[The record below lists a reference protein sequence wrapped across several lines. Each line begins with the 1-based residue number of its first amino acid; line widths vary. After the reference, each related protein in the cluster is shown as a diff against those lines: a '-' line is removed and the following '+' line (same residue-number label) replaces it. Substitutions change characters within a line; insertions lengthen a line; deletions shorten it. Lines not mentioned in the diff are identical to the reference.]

1 MNQDEELIAQAN
13 QSWGEIVARTLYEL
27 GVFNIFFSPGSR
39 STPLV
44 LGFER
49 HPELTCT
56 PVLDE
61 RSAGYI
67 ALGFSKRTQRPSAI
81 LCTSGSALTNWF
93 PAVVEASYSGTP
105 IILLSADRPP
115 ELQDCG
121 AGQTINQVN
130 LFGTFVRSF
139 YQISLPELSAK
150 SINKLRAS
158 IADSYSYCIG
168 QNPGPVHLNFPF
180 REPFHS
186 KKKTKSLPIPPLRQ
200 RKPLSLSKRD
210 RIKNIDSI
218 CIEVSDAKCPIVIA
232 GEHAPGQEVINWL
245 SNYEIPVLCDSL
257 SPLRNTA
264 FPNRILRYENLL
276 RHSRFVRNTVP
287 DLVVALGPLPT
298 SKTLRKWI
306 NDSNCKRIVI
316 EPRGINVDPLSSPSL
331 SVNLPYEDLTKLVF
345 RKADGDWLQKWTHPE
360 QLIES
365 NFTSAFAKEL
375 PNFEGKIA
383 RILSLHLPDKSLLHV
398 ANSMPIRDIEWFWQA
413 GNKEI
418 KLFGNRGVNGIDGT
432 LGTAIGIAHH
442 SNIATFL
449 LTGELGFLHDSNA
462 LLFASQF
469 EGSLNVLLVNND
481 GGGIFENL
489 PIAEQPE
496 FEKCFATPQCINFI
510 NICQA
515 HNIDYKQPKNWRD
528 VIKLIEKPIKKGIR
542 VVEIKTDRKSDF
554 KTRKKLLAIGPRSRH
569 A

>member
-1 MNQDEELIAQAN
+1 
-13 QSWGEIVARTLYEL
+13 V
-27 GVFNIFFSPGSR
+27 
-39 STPLV
+39 
-44 LGFER
+44 
-49 HPELTCT
+49 
-56 PVLDE
+56 
-61 RSAGYI
+61 
-67 ALGFSKRTQRPSAI
+67 
-81 LCTSGSALTNWF
+81 
-93 PAVVEASYSGTP
+93 
-105 IILLSADRPP
+105 
-115 ELQDCG
+115 
-121 AGQTINQVN
+121 
-130 LFGTFVRSF
+130 
-139 YQISLPELSAK
+139 
-150 SINKLRAS
+150 
-158 IADSYSYCIG
+158 
-168 QNPGPVHLNFPF
+168 
-180 REPFHS
+180 
-186 KKKTKSLPIPPLRQ
+186 
-200 RKPLSLSKRD
+200 
-210 RIKNIDSI
+210 
-218 CIEVSDAKCPIVIA
+218 VIA
-232 GEHAPGQEVINWL
+232 GEHASGQEVINWL
-245 SNYEIPVLCDSL
+245 SNYDIPVLCDSL
-257 SPLRNTA
+257 SPLRNTT

-276 RHSRFVRNTVP
+276 RHSWFAQDTIP

-345 RKADGDWLQKWTHPE
+345 RKADGGWLQKWTHPE

-542 VVEIKTDRKSDF
+542 VVEIKTDRKSDL

>member
-1 MNQDEELIAQAN
+1 MNEDDELIAQAN
-13 QSWGEIVARTLYEL
+13 QSWGEIVASTLHEL
-27 GVFNIFFSPGSR
+27 GVINIFFSPGSR

-49 HPELTCT
+49 HPKLNCT

-61 RSAGYI
+61 RSAGFI

-105 IILLSADRPP
+105 IILLSADRPH

-130 LFGTFVRSF
+130 LFGAFVRSF
-139 YQISLPELSAK
+139 YQISVPELSAK
-150 SINKLRAS
+150 SINKLRSS
-158 IADSYSYCIG
+158 IADSHSYCLG

-180 REPFHS
+180 REPFQS
-186 KKKTKSLPIPPLRQ
+186 KNKTKPRTLPSLQP
-200 RKPLSLSKRD
+200 RKVAIISKRD

-218 CIEVSDAKCPIVIA
+218 STEISDAKCPVVIA

-245 SNYEIPVLCDSL
+245 SNYDIPVLCDSL
-257 SPLRNTA
+257 SPLRNTT

-276 RHSRFVRNTVP
+276 RHSRFVQDTIP
-287 DLVVALGPLPT
+287 DLVITLGPLPT

-306 NDSNCKRIVI
+306 NDTNCKRIVI
-316 EPRGINVDPLSSPSL
+316 EPRGINVDPLSTPSQ
-331 SVNLPYEDLTKLVF
+331 SVNLPYEDLTKLIF
-345 RKADGDWLQKWTHPE
+345 RKTDQDWLQKWTHPE

-365 NFTSAFAKEL
+365 NLIRIFSQEL
-375 PNFEGKIA
+375 ANFEGKVA
-383 RILSLHLPDKSLLHV
+383 RMLSLHIPDKSLVHV

-413 GNKEI
+413 GNKEV

-432 LGTAIGIAHH
+432 LGTAIGIAHQS
-442 SNIATFL
+442 SNVTFL

-469 EGSLNVLLVNND
+469 EGSLNVLLINND

-489 PIAEQPE
+489 PIADQPE
-496 FEKCFATPQCINFI
+496 FEKCFATPQYINFK
-510 NICQA
+510 NLCQS
-515 HNIDYKQPKNWRD
+515 HNIDYKKPENWKD
-528 VIKLIEKPIKKGIR
+528 VIKLIKKPIKKGIR
-542 VVEIKTDRKSDF
+542 VVEIKTDRKSDI
-554 KTRKKLLAIGPRSRH
+554 KTRQKLLAIGPRTRY

>member
-1 MNQDEELIAQAN
+1 MKEDDELIAQAN
-13 QSWGEIVARTLYEL
+13 QTWGAIVASTLHEL
-27 GVFNIFFSPGSR
+27 GVVNIFFSPGSR

-49 HPELTCT
+49 HPKLTCT

-61 RSAGYI
+61 RSAGFI

-115 ELQDCG
+115 ELQECG

-130 LFGTFVRSF
+130 LFGAFVRSF
-139 YQISLPELSAK
+139 YQISVPELSAK
-150 SINKLRAS
+150 SINKLRSS
-158 IADSYSYCIG
+158 IADSHSCCLG

-186 KKKTKSLPIPPLRQ
+186 KNKTKSRSLPSLQ
-200 RKPLSLSKRD
+200 TRKVGIISERD

-218 CIEVSDAKCPIVIA
+218 RTKISDAKYPVVIA

-245 SNYEIPVLCDSL
+245 SNYDIPVLCDSL

-276 RHSRFVRNTVP
+276 RHSRFAQENIP
-287 DLVVALGPLPT
+287 DLVLALGQLPT

-306 NDSNCKRIVI
+306 NDTNCKRIVI
-316 EPRGINVDPLSSPSL
+316 EPRGINVDPLSTPSQ
-331 SVNLPYEDLTKLVF
+331 SVNLPYKDLTKLIF
-345 RKADGDWLQKWTHPE
+345 RKTDQDWLQKWTHPE
-360 QLIES
+360 RLIES
-365 NFTSAFAKEL
+365 NLIRIFSQEL
-375 PNFEGKIA
+375 PNFEGKVA
-383 RILSLHLPDKSLLHV
+383 RMLSLHIPDKSLLHV
-398 ANSMPIRDIEWFWQA
+398 ANSMPIRDIEWFWHA
-413 GNKEI
+413 GNKEV

-432 LGTAIGIAHH
+432 LGTAIGIAHQS
-442 SNIATFL
+442 SNVTFL

-469 EGSLNVLLVNND
+469 EGSLNILLINND

-489 PIAEQPE
+489 PIAGQPE
-496 FEKCFATPQCINFI
+496 FEKCFATPQYINFK
-510 NICQA
+510 NLCQS
-515 HNIDYKQPKNWRD
+515 HNIDYKKPKNWKD
-528 VIKLIEKPIKKGIR
+528 VIKLIKKPIKNGIR
-542 VVEIKTDRKSDF
+542 VVEIKTDRKSDI
-554 KTRKKLLAIGPRSRH
+554 KTRQKLLAIGPRTRY